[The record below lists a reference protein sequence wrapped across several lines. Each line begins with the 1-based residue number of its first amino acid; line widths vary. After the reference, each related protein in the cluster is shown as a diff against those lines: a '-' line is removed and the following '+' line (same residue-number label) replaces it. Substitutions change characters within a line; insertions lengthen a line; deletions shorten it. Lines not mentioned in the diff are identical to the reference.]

1 MSASTPSANDM
12 PDAGTAL
19 RACVAAAVRDG
30 GPLMQ
35 VLVDVV
41 KGVLEAQALLA
52 REPRRR
58 DALERARHVFAEHA
72 AALVRDYPAALRER
86 FDGPG
91 PEVRVPWTPPSALDF
106 AELSLRDEAEVTAQ
120 VELARAQH
128 TALHATASVLAELDA
143 LVSAAQGLPQVQPEL
158 NPLRP
163 ENYIRALQ
171 QVVGA
176 TGVAPDVRAIW
187 MEPLRDALATQLVPA
202 YQEALS
208 RLRAD
213 GVESAGHAVPGRTT
227 GARPARGALV
237 ANPGIAQSLPAA
249 SGLPAAAPWAASSP
263 AAPTPGQRK
272 PQSPAACEVVN
283 RMMDNI
289 AHDDRLLR
297 PVQRSLLELRP
308 ALQRLMWHDPRF
320 FTDDQ
325 HPARRLLDALTQRAL
340 AFDSEDADGF
350 TGFARFMDHAVASVL
365 AGNSQSADTFTTALA
380 ELEAGWAA
388 EERLHRDRK
397 EQAHA
402 VALELTRREELSH
415 RVSAGIRVLAR
426 AEHLPA
432 DIVEFAAGPW
442 ADVAARAQDDR
453 PGEDDPGGYLAAVNE
468 LFWLARPELA
478 AQSPE
483 RLDPAAAHVQRILR
497 EGLDCIG
504 HDPDMIAAV
513 LDRVAELHLT
523 AAAQAAVLHEGSE
536 EVADTGAESP
546 ASASEGDVGVAADG
560 AAAGVELAIGGWA
573 ELITNHRTVHTQL
586 TWASPHHT
594 LFLFTAPDG
603 STQSMTR
610 RVRDKLMAEGALKV
624 LPGPPGAR
632 AKGAGSRAGK
642 ART

>member
-1 MSASTPSANDM
+1 MSIIVPGVTEV
-12 PDAGTAL
+12 PDARAAFH
-19 RACVAAAVRDG
+19 ACVAAAVRDG
-30 GPLMQ
+30 GALMQ
-35 VLVDVV
+35 VLVNVV
-41 KGVLEAQALLA
+41 DGVLEAQARLA

-58 DALERARHVFAEHA
+58 DALEHARQVFAQHA
-72 AALVRDYPAALRER
+72 PALVHAYPAALRER
-86 FDGPG
+86 FDGPA
-91 PEVRVPWTPPSALDF
+91 PDVRVPPTLTAALDF
-106 AELSLRDEAEVTAQ
+106 VELAMRDEAEVTAQ

-128 TALHATASVLAELDA
+128 TALHATAAVLDELDA
-143 LVSAAQGLPQVQPEL
+143 LVSAAQGLPGVQPDL

-202 YQEALS
+202 YCEAVS

-213 GVESAGHAVPGRTT
+213 GVEPAGHAAPDRTT
-227 GARPARGALV
+227 GTRPARGALV
-237 ANPGIAQSLPAA
+237 ANPGIAQRLPAT
-249 SGLPAAAPWAASSP
+249 SGLPAAAPWAASPP
-263 AAPTPGQRK
+263 AAPVPGQPK

-283 RMMDNI
+283 RMMDDI
-289 AHDDRLLR
+289 AQDDRLLL

-365 AGNSQSADTFTTALA
+365 AGNSQSTDTFTTALA

-388 EERLHRDRK
+388 QERLRRDRK

-415 RVSAGIRVLAR
+415 RVSAGIRALAR
-426 AEHLPA
+426 AEHLP
-432 DIVEFAAGPW
+432 DDVVEFAAGPW

-504 HDPDMIAAV
+504 HDPGMTAAV

-523 AAAQAAVLHEGSE
+523 AAVQAAVLHDSSE
-536 EVADTGAESP
+536 EVADTGAES
-546 ASASEGDVGVAADG
+546 SASEGDVGAAADG

-624 LPGPPGAR
+624 LPGPPVGST
-632 AKGAGSRAGK
+632 SRAGETR
-642 ART
+642 A

>member
-1 MSASTPSANDM
+1 M

-19 RACVAAAVRDG
+19 RACVAAAVREG

-52 REPRRR
+52 REQRRR

-72 AALVRDYPAALRER
+72 TALVRDYPAALRER

-91 PEVRVPWTPPSALDF
+91 PGEVRVPWTLSSSLDF

-128 TALHATASVLAELDA
+128 TALHATEAVLAELDA
-143 LVSAAQGLPQVQPEL
+143 LVSAAQGLPRVQPDL

-202 YQEALS
+202 YQEAVS

-213 GVESAGHAVPGRTT
+213 GV
-227 GARPARGALV
+227 V
-237 ANPGIAQSLPAA
+237 APNPGIAETPAAASDPASAAPSAASHRAQPARAQPKPRWPAA
-249 SGLPAAAPWAASSP
+249 S
-263 AAPTPGQRK
+263 
-272 PQSPAACEVVN
+272 EVVH
-283 RMMDNI
+283 RMMDDI
-289 AHDDRLLR
+289 AQDDRLLR

-308 ALQRLMWHDPRF
+308 ALQRLAWHDPHF

-325 HPARRLLDALTQRAL
+325 HPARRLLDALTLRAL
-340 AFDSEDADGF
+340 AFDSEDADNF
-350 TGFARFMDHAVASVL
+350 TGFARCMDRAVASVL
-365 AGNSQSADTFTTALA
+365 AGDTRSADTFAAALV
-380 ELEAGWAA
+380 ELEACWAA
-388 EERLHRDRK
+388 QERSRRGREE
-397 EQAHA
+397 EAHA

-415 RVSAGIRVLAR
+415 RVSTGIRALAR

-442 ADVAARAQDDR
+442 ADVAARAQDDQ
-453 PGEDDPGGYLAAVNE
+453 PGEDDPGGYLAAVTE

-478 AQSPE
+478 ARSPE
-483 RLDPAAAHVQRILR
+483 RLEPAAAHVLRILR
-497 EGLDCIG
+497 EGLDHIG
-504 HDPDMIAAV
+504 HDPGMTAAV

-523 AAAQAAVLHEGSE
+523 AAAQAAVLHESSE
-536 EVADTGAESP
+536 EVPGVESSAAEGGAD
-546 ASASEGDVGVAADG
+546 AADAG
-560 AAAGVELAIGGWA
+560 AAGVELAIGAWM
-573 ELITNHRTVHTQL
+573 ELTTNHRTVHTQL

-610 RVRDKLMAEGALKV
+610 RVRDKLMSEGALKV
-624 LPGPPGAR
+624 LPGPPVAR
-632 AKGAGSRAGK
+632 RGRPSGPAAGQP
-642 ART
+642 RTTPR

>member
-1 MSASTPSANDM
+1 MSASTPSATDV
-12 PDAGTAL
+12 PEAAGAL

-41 KGVLEAQALLA
+41 DGVLEAQALLA

-58 DALERARHVFAEHA
+58 DALERARHVFAQHA
-72 AALVRDYPAALRER
+72 PALVRDYPAALRER
-86 FDGPG
+86 FDRPG
-91 PEVRVPWTPPSALDF
+91 PEVRVPWALPAALDF

-128 TALHATASVLAELDA
+128 TALHATAAVLAELDA
-143 LVSAAQGLPQVQPEL
+143 LVSAAQGLPRVEPDL

-163 ENYIRALQ
+163 ETYIRALQ

-202 YQEALS
+202 YREAVS

-213 GVESAGHAVPGRTT
+213 GVLAV
-227 GARPARGALV
+227 
-237 ANPGIAQSLPAA
+237 NPGIADNPAPASGLAPAGPSPASHPVTPALAPPKQRWPAA
-249 SGLPAAAPWAASSP
+249 S
-263 AAPTPGQRK
+263 
-272 PQSPAACEVVN
+272 EVVH

-289 AHDDRLLR
+289 AQDDRLLR
-297 PVQRSLLELRP
+297 PVQRSLMELRP
-308 ALQRLMWHDPRF
+308 ALQRLAWHDPHF

-325 HPARRLLDALTQRAL
+325 HPARRLLDALTLRAL
-340 AFDSEDADGF
+340 AFDSEDADNF
-350 TGFARFMDHAVASVL
+350 TGFARCMDRAVASVL
-365 AGNSQSADTFTTALA
+365 AGDTRSADTFAAALV

-388 EERLHRDRK
+388 QERLRRGR
-397 EQAHA
+397 EEEAHA

-415 RVSAGIRVLAR
+415 RVSTGIRALAR

-442 ADVAARAQDDR
+442 ADVAARAQDDQ
-453 PGEDDPGGYLAAVNE
+453 PGEDDPGGYLAAVTE

-478 AQSPE
+478 ARSPE
-483 RLDPAAAHVQRILR
+483 RLEPAAVHVLRILR
-497 EGLDCIG
+497 EGLDRIG
-504 HDPDMIAAV
+504 HDPGMTAAV

-523 AAAQAAVLHEGSE
+523 AAAQAAVLHESSE
-536 EVADTGAESP
+536 EIPGEGAESVTAEAAAGP
-546 ASASEGDVGVAADG
+546 AADS
-560 AAAGVELAIGGWA
+560 AAAGVELAIGAWM
-573 ELITNHRTVHTQL
+573 ELTTNHRTVHTQL

-624 LPGPPGAR
+624 LPGPPATR
-632 AKGAGSRAGK
+632 AKGKGRKAGRPRA
-642 ART
+642 